1 MKAYC
6 KRGIACYHL
15 LGLLIVT
22 LATTKNVKR
31 SNIMQAGTTFLPQRE
46 KYGRGDIDKG
56 PMNGDCALYRKEAF
70 QEVVR
75 REAVRSSRSGRS
87 PLLLLFDVSVC
98 GQTEMIRKITSVL
111 SSSTREIDV
120 KGWYTDGAVMGIL
133 FTEFGTMH
141 NAVDAAREAI
151 TGRLYGSLAGMLSNE
166 DMLQMKIT
174 PCPLSQEAVAS
185 NAQRVS
191 GPGGI

>member
-1 MKAYC
+1 M
-6 KRGIACYHL
+6 I
-15 LGLLIVT
+15 
-22 LATTKNVKR
+22 VKR
-31 SNIMQAGTTFLPQRE
+31 RNLMQARTRLLPQGE
-46 KYGRGDIDKG
+46 KYDRGGGYKG
-56 PMNGDCALYRKEAF
+56 PMNADCAWYCKEAF
-70 QEVVR
+70 QEVIR

-87 PLLLLFDVSVC
+87 PLLLLFDVSMW
-98 GQTEMIRKITSVL
+98 GSTEMTQKVTSVL

-151 TGRLYGSLAGMLSNE
+151 TGRLYGSLVGMLSNE

-174 PCPLSQEAVAS
+174 PYPLSQEAVAS
-185 NAQRVS
+185 NAQRVG